1 MWRGVKFQ
9 KPKKDKGELYAAE
22 QRDILLLQ
30 FGGSSIFNVM
40 CGAYINLLLLD
51 IL

>member
-1 MWRGVKFQ
+1 MWRGIQFQ

-30 FGGSSIFNVM
+30 LGGSSIFNAM
-40 CGAYINLLLLD
+40 CGACVNLLLLN